1 MKALALNLRNSDG
14 EQVLGS
20 KAEGLF
26 MLAELAEKAKAMHPL
41 KVAPFSV
48 PPFVVVNGDYRE
60 LEEFLTM
67 YASEKFAVR
76 SSALAEDRADASFAG
91 QYDSFLSVKKEDV
104 IEYIAKVRSSYLSAR
119 SAVYK
124 ELLDG
129 NNATGSKT
137 LEAPVIVQ
145 VMVEASYAGVAFSS
159 HPLYQGQP
167 VLSMTTGLADR
178 LVSGEIDGQTIIAA
192 RDLPPEF
199 KSVWYRKILHAIKLI
214 SENSVMAENS
224 GKTGAV
230 DIEWC
235 LDRRGRLFIVQVR
248 PITVKPLPI
257 TVFDASNIQESYPGK
272 TSPLTFAFA
281 QEAYREVYK
290 SFALFMGVP
299 AKKVETSKIFE
310 TMLGYYQGKIYY
322 NLASWYEL
330 VSMLPFYRTNKSF
343 MEAMMGLKAPLA
355 EELAPSKKVS
365 VSERLNSLYCLG
377 KMLVAYLTL
386 DAAVC
391 DFEKRLEAAVSLDRE
406 KIKQMDLVELRN
418 IYLALEENLLRHWQT
433 PVVNDFYTMIFSGIC
448 TKLFER
454 HNLLDFLPGYLK
466 ADIPVVSSEPPRLLS
481 ELALSIKNRDE
492 FCRLVKLEHF
502 ADAIAL
508 LKQEELAWQK
518 YKDYLRRFG
527 DRNLS
532 ELKLETPNQ
541 EDCPAVLLGTVAA
554 LCRKPLTEV
563 GKNQIAAE
571 TIEKRAPFLL
581 KAIAN
586 RTAVLIA
593 RRENLRFARTR
604 VFGLVRLIFNCAG
617 ERLYQANLIDKADDV
632 FYLKR
637 DDIFAAA
644 NGTNLSSLRCLI
656 KARKEE
662 WLAYPEQSPLRVSF
676 VGLVQANQTIDAD
689 SPEQKMAASDC
700 SAPSCPDRQYI
711 GKAASSGIFRGRV
724 RVIRD
729 PHQEKL
735 EAGEVLVAERTD
747 PGWIMHFSLAGALV
761 VSHGSILSHTAI
773 VAREMKIP
781 CVVAL
786 AGAEELLKN
795 GDLVEVNGF
804 AGTVKVLERNDE
816 VCHEKSKVQI

>member
-1 MKALALNLRNSDG
+1 MKAFALNLRNSDG

-124 ELLDG
+124 ERLDG

-365 VSERLNSLYCLG
+365 VSEKLNSLYCLG

-391 DFEKRLEAAVSLDRE
+391 KFEKRLEAAVSLDRE

-454 HNLLDFLPGYLK
+454 HNLLDFLPGCLK

-554 LCRKPLTEV
+554 LCRKPLTKV
-563 GKNQIAAE
+563 GKNTTVADQN
-571 TIEKRAPFLL
+571 IEKRVPFLL
-581 KAIAN
+581 KALAH

-617 ERLYQANLIDKADDV
+617 ERLYQAKLIDKAGDV

-637 DDIFAAA
+637 DEIFAAA
-644 NGTNLSSLRCLI
+644 GGTNLSSLRGLI

-662 WLAYPEQSPLRVSF
+662 WLTYPEKSPLRVSF
-676 VGLVQANQTIDAD
+676 VGLVQANQTIDED
-689 SPEQKMAASDC
+689 RLDQNLEASDC
-700 SAPSCPDRQYI
+700 YDKFSHYI
-711 GKAASSGIFRGRV
+711 GKAASSGIYRGRV

-786 AGAEELLKN
+786 AGAEGLLKN
-795 GDLVEVNGF
+795 GELVEVNGF
-804 AGTVKVLERNDE
+804 AGTVKVLERIDE
-816 VCHEKSKVQI
+816 VCHEKSEVQV